1 MEIGQFNGA
10 SSKDVL
16 RTKISEIESLKTDL
30 DEAYKKVRTTT
41 LSPVSSRMHI
51 KTKQL
56 RDELDMLSSEL
67 QPHENLAS
75 IEAVN
80 TNIVLSSSIES
91 ETMKSDESYSIEM
104 TSQNIKH
111 SSGNKKAFNKQPVT
125 INMFHTHICT

>member
-1 MEIGQFNGA
+1 MASYNLRDRVERSSVKEREHEETQALQKFHGIVSKIEELLLEIGQFNGA

-30 DEAYKKVRTTT
+30 DEAYKKVRTTI

-75 IEAVN
+75 MEAVN
-80 TNIVLSSSIES
+80 TIIV
-91 ETMKSDESYSIEM
+91 
-104 TSQNIKH
+104 
-111 SSGNKKAFNKQPVT
+111 
-125 INMFHTHICT
+125 